1 MPRFEEIPNGEDSN
15 AMNLGGRNEVP
26 KATVARM
33 ALYLRELQELELSGA
48 IRIKSK
54 ALGDRLGF
62 SDAQV
67 RRDLSIFGQ
76 FGKRGFGY
84 EIAQLIEAL
93 RQILG
98 TDRVWGTILI
108 GMGNLGRALAGY
120 RGFGKQN
127 FPIDAIFESDPTK
140 IGIRVDG
147 ILVRPIDEL
156 ESTLRDN
163 PARLAILAVPADS
176 AQEIADRLA
185 AAGVQGILNF
195 APTKLRPKSDSIS
208 IVNVDMAIEMQ
219 RLAFAVVNNSES
231 G

>member
-1 MPRFEEIPNGEDSN
+1 MPGNEEIPRDVDSN
-15 AMNLGGRNEVP
+15 SLDLGGRGDVP

-33 ALYLRELQELELSGA
+33 ALYLRELQELELSGVV
-48 IRIKSK
+48 RIKSK
-54 ALGDRLGF
+54 TLGDRLGF

-76 FGKRGFGY
+76 FGIRGFGY
-84 EIAQLIEAL
+84 EISQLIDAL

-98 TDRVWGTILI
+98 TDRVWSTILI

-127 FPIDAIFESDPTK
+127 FPIDAIFETDPKK
-140 IGIRVDG
+140 IGIRVAG
-147 ILVRPIDEL
+147 VQVRSIDDL
-156 ESTLRDN
+156 EAALNIT
-163 PARLAILAVPADS
+163 PARLAILAVPAES

-185 AAGVQGILNF
+185 LAGVHGILNF
-195 APTKLRPKSDSIS
+195 APTKLLPKSDAIS